1 MRRPDCRVRVALTP
15 ESRILARFP
24 EKTSPDSR
32 KSFRPFEQWIGRVQT
47 APRQDPEIFPLCGTS
62 VPEHRAWMS
71 FSQKEQT
78 ITMIEIAF
86 LLTAGFTIGLY
97 YSRGKSDPVASA
109 IKDTTRLAVKAAGA
123 TGRAIRAVKDHR
135 P

>member
-1 MRRPDCRVRVALTP
+1 
-15 ESRILARFP
+15 
-24 EKTSPDSR
+24 
-32 KSFRPFEQWIGRVQT
+32 
-47 APRQDPEIFPLCGTS
+47 
-62 VPEHRAWMS
+62 MS

-123 TGRAIRAVKDHR
+123 TGRAIRAVQDHR